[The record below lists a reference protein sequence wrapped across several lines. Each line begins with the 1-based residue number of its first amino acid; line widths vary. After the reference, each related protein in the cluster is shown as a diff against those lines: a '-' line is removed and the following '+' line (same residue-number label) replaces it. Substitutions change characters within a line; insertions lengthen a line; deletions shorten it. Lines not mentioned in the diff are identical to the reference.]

1 MENPQAFN
9 LFYFTNEKPQ
19 GNIKELC
26 RRLRLHSKTKDHQT
40 LQAFIAEATDV
51 VREELRHAPDSLR
64 SQLPPFENILDLA
77 ELLDWQQGIFL
88 AIFETLFL
96 CLLQLALVI
105 GYFEKYPVKFVFTKS
120 TACFT
125 AIGPG
130 LLAAAAVAASP
141 SLSDLPK
148 LGREMV
154 RVALRFG
161 TVTNDTTQGIE
172 PREPGEPNESIAMML
187 IDIDEDTVQK
197 ELESF
202 NTSTHNPRPSHI
214 YISVRGQDTITISG
228 PPSKLRRLL
237 KESETLRSARYAQ
250 LPVYGGLAHAPHLYN
265 EKHSSEVTG
274 SMESSVADRIIINAS
289 PLLSPGDGSP
299 FPGNTPRELFTSVVN
314 EILTGVVC
322 WNNAMDKALEIVEK
336 VPVPNPQLFAL
347 APCHVVT
354 QIVNAGATYQ
364 PKYDFQTC
372 TMGDWVFTDSID
384 PSTVRREDSP
394 IAIIGMSC
402 RFPGGADDLEL
413 FWQLLEEGRDVHKK
427 VPAERFDVD
436 LHCDPTGKRKNTS
449 LTPFGCFI
457 DQPGLFDAG
466 FFDMSPRE
474 AANTDPMHRLA
485 LVTAYEAL
493 EQSGFVLN
501 RTPATH
507 CKRVGTFY
515 GQASDDYREASSG
528 QNVDTYY
535 ITGGCRAFATGR
547 INYFFKFSG
556 PSFNCDTACSSGL
569 ASVQMA
575 CTSLLHGDAD
585 TVVAGGL
592 NVLCDSDGFTGLS
605 RGHFLS
611 KTGGCK
617 TFDCD
622 ADGYCRGDG
631 IGSVVMKR
639 LDDAQRDNDNI
650 LAVICASA
658 TNHSANAIS
667 ITHPH
672 APTQAD
678 LFQHILTKAGVSPL
692 EVDYVEMHGTGTQ
705 AGDAVEMESVTSVF
719 SPGPGKRTHPLH
731 IGSVKGNVGHGEAAA
746 GITALIKTLLA
757 FQKQAIPKHVGIKT
771 MLNPK
776 FPELDSLNVHIPKER
791 VSWPRDEAR
800 TRYALV
806 NNFGASGGNTS
817 LLLREPPLRAK
828 PDTDPR
834 TSHVV
839 AVTAKSKVS
848 LRGNLEK
855 LIAYLESR
863 PSSVDLAHLS
873 YTTMARRTHYNHRV
887 VVHGST
893 QEEITLRLRQALPTV
908 DTRRPLVNTEPS
920 MVFVFSGQGGFYTGI
935 GSQLYASHPGFRA
948 EIHRLVEV
956 CQSHGFPSFLGAV
969 TGSLDAREVESH
981 LIITNL
987 TIICVGIALCRLW
1000 DTLGV
1005 RPSLVVGA
1013 SIGEFVALY
1022 AAGVLSA
1029 SDAIYLVGQRAL
1041 LLQELCTAN
1050 THSML
1055 AVRASIDQVAKAL
1068 DGHSYE
1074 VACVNG
1080 MDDVTI
1086 SGATEVIAELK
1097 STLEAH
1103 RHRCTQLDI
1112 PYAFHSAQMDPILDK
1127 LEEIAGGVT
1136 FREPSVP
1143 VISPVEA
1150 DCVFDS
1156 KTLGPSYIRGVTRKP
1171 VQFVSALKA
1180 AQDLGLVDE
1189 MTIWVEI
1196 GPRAS
1201 YSHFVRSVMPSG
1213 AVTIPSLK
1221 KGEDNWETLSRGMA
1235 QMYDLGV
1242 PIIWQEWHAP
1252 FEPQLRMLDLPAYQ
1266 WNAKN
1271 HWIPYTGNWRLYK
1284 GDVPPTET
1292 PSPTPPV
1299 LRTSLVHSLVREEIK
1314 ENEGEVVIQSDI
1326 LQPEFLEEM
1335 SGHLM
1340 NGHPVA
1346 TMTIHSD
1353 VAFTIGTY
1361 LFSRLRP
1368 GEPIPGINV
1377 KHMHFDHGL
1386 IARKDR
1392 SRPQCIQV
1400 RGMADLTRR
1409 SVQLSWYELDQN
1421 NKPTEDPF
1429 VNAEVEYGDASLW
1442 LQEWAPSAH
1451 LVTSRIDVLDRMADE
1466 GQASRL
1472 SCDMAYELFNNLVDY
1487 ADRFRGMKT
1496 VVLNGMEALA
1506 NICLSTDTA
1515 GKWTVP
1521 PHYIDSLIHLAGFIL
1536 NGGNAL
1542 NPRRDFYVTA
1552 SLESLRFAEPL
1563 VPGGR
1568 YVSYVKMFPVPG
1580 EPGYYAGDVYILQEG
1595 RIVGLAKGMAFR
1607 TFRRVLLNKFF
1618 SPPDAQSGPALGPD
1632 PAPRRSHYPSDR
1644 DASPKPGTRSPG
1656 LSSVSPSSSGQPSAP
1671 DTDSSGGYGAR
1682 PPALTPDSSREN
1694 AVVQQAIGLIAAET
1708 GIDEAELTDETEF
1721 ANIGVDSLLSL
1732 VLAERFVAELK
1743 INVRSSMFLD
1753 CPTIADL
1760 KEWIV
1765 NYC

>member
-1 MENPQAFN
+1 MNDKSAFK
-9 LFYFTNEKPQ
+9 LFYFTNEKPL
-19 GNIKELC
+19 GNPKEVF
-26 RRLRLHSKTKDHQT
+26 RRLRSHSKTLDHP
-40 LQAFIAEATDV
+40 LLHAFITEATAV
-51 VREELRHAPDSLR
+51 VREELRQAPDSLR
-64 SQLPPFENILDLA
+64 SQLPPFENIVDLA
-77 ELLDWQQGIFL
+77 ELLDWQQGAFL
-88 AIFETLFL
+88 AIFETVFL
-96 CLLQLALVI
+96 CLLQLSLVI
-105 GYFEKYPVKFVFTKS
+105 GYFEKFPNEFALSKS
-120 TACFT
+120 TSCFT
-125 AIGPG
+125 GIGPG
-130 LLAAAAVAASP
+130 LLAAAAVAASLT
-141 SLSDLPK
+141 LSDLPK
-148 LGREMV
+148 LGREMI

-161 TVTNDTTQGIE
+161 MVTDEVTQSIE
-172 PREPGEPNESIAMML
+172 PREPGGRSEGISVML
-187 IDIDEDTVQK
+187 IDVPEETVQK
-197 ELESF
+197 ELDAF
-202 NTSTHNPRPSHI
+202 NKSTRNPRPSHI
-214 YISVRGQDTITISG
+214 YISVIGEGSVTISG
-228 PPSKLRRLL
+228 PPSKLRRVLR
-237 KESETLRSARYAQ
+237 ESDILRCARYTQ
-250 LPVYGGLAHAPHLYN
+250 LPVYGGLAHASHLYN
-265 EKHSSEVTG
+265 ENHCIRVTSSMD
-274 SMESSVADRIIINAS
+274 SLVADRVMGDAP

-299 FPGNTPRELFTSVVN
+299 FPSNTPRQLFQSAVS
-314 EILTGVVC
+314 EILTAVVC
-322 WNNAMDKALEIVEK
+322 WNKALESALDII
-336 VPVPNPQLFAL
+336 PNTSTTGPHLFAL
-347 APCHVVT
+347 NPGRVVT
-354 QIVNAGATYQ
+354 QMVNAGAMHQ
-364 PKYDFQTC
+364 PQCDFQTHI
-372 TMGDWVFTDSID
+372 MGHWVFSDSVS
-384 PSTVRREDSP
+384 PSTLRREDSP
-394 IAIIGMSC
+394 IAIVGMSC
-402 RFPGGADDLEL
+402 RFPGGADDVER
-413 FWQLLEEGRDVHKK
+413 FWELLEDGRDVHKK
-427 VPAERFDVD
+427 VPADRFDVD

-569 ASVQMA
+569 ASIQMA

-617 TFDCD
+617 TFDCN

-631 IGSVVMKR
+631 VGSVVMKR

-650 LAVICASA
+650 LGVILASA

-672 APTQAD
+672 AQAQAD
-678 LFQHILTKAGVSPL
+678 LFRHILTQSGVSPL

-719 SPGPGKRTHPLH
+719 SPGRTMRPHSLH
-731 IGSVKGNVGHGEAAA
+731 IGSVKGNIGHGEAAA
-746 GITALIKTLLA
+746 GVTALIKTLLA

-776 FPELDSLNVHIPKER
+776 FPDLDSLNIHIALEQVP
-791 VSWPRDEAR
+791 WPRDNAR
-800 TRYALV
+800 IRYALV

-817 LLLREPPLRAK
+817 LLLQEPPVQAE

-834 TSHVV
+834 TAHVV

-848 LRGNLEK
+848 LRGNLER
-855 LIAYLESR
+855 LLAYLESR
-863 PSSVDLAHLS
+863 PASVDLAHLS
-873 YTTMARRTHYNHRV
+873 YTTMARRTHYNHRI
-887 VVHGST
+887 VVHSSS
-893 QEEITLRLRQALPTV
+893 QEEVTKRLREALPTV
-908 DTRRPLVNTEPS
+908 DMHRPLVNLDPS

-935 GSQLYASHPGFRA
+935 GSQLYESHPTFRT
-948 EIHRLVEV
+948 EIHRLVEI
-956 CQSHGFPSFLGAV
+956 CESLGFPSFLSTI
-969 TGSLDAREVESH
+969 TGNLDAHEVESQPV
-981 LIITNL
+981 ITNL
-987 TIICVGIALCRLW
+987 AIVCVGIALCRLW

-1005 RPSLVVGA
+1005 RPCVVVGA
-1013 SIGEFVALY
+1013 SLGEFVALY

-1029 SDAIYLVGQRAL
+1029 TDAIYLVGQRAQ
-1041 LLQELCTAN
+1041 LLQEQRTAN

-1055 AVRASIDQVAKAL
+1055 AVRASVDQVAKAL
-1068 DGHSYE
+1068 DRKPYE
-1074 VACVNG
+1074 LACVNG
-1080 MDDVTI
+1080 TDDVTI
-1086 SGATEVIAELK
+1086 SGATEIVAELR

-1103 RHRCTQLDI
+1103 GYRCAQLDI
-1112 PYAFHSAQMDPILDK
+1112 PYAFHTAQMDPILDQ
-1127 LEEIAGGVT
+1127 LEEIAEGVT
-1136 FREPSVP
+1136 FHDPSIP
-1143 VISPVEA
+1143 VVSPVEA
-1150 DCVFDS
+1150 ACVFDG
-1156 KTLGPSYIRGVTRKP
+1156 KTLGPSYIRDVTRRP
-1171 VQFVSALKA
+1171 VQFVDALKA

-1201 YSHFVRSVMPSG
+1201 YSHFVRSVMAPET
-1213 AVTIPSLK
+1213 VTVPSLK
-1221 KGEDNWETLSRGMA
+1221 KGEDNWLTLARGMA
-1235 QMYDLGV
+1235 QMYSLGV
-1242 PIIWQEWHAP
+1242 PINWQEWHAP
-1252 FEPQLRMLDLPAYQ
+1252 FESQLRLLELPSYQ

-1284 GDVPPTET
+1284 GDVPPAVV
-1292 PSPTPPV
+1292 PSPTPSA
-1299 LRTSLVHSLVREEIK
+1299 LRTSLVHRLVKESIK
-1314 ENEGEVVIQSDI
+1314 ENEGEVVVQSDI

-1335 SGHLM
+1335 KGHLM

-1353 VAFTIGTY
+1353 IAFTVATY

-1368 GEPIPGINV
+1368 RTTIPGIDV
-1377 KHMHFDHGL
+1377 KNMHFDHGL
-1386 IARKDR
+1386 IARTDR
-1392 SRPQCIQV
+1392 SQPQCIQV
-1400 RGMADLTRR
+1400 RGVADLKQG
-1409 SVQLSWYELDQN
+1409 SVQLSWYEVDEN
-1421 NKPTEDPF
+1421 NEPVESPF
-1429 VNAEVEYGDASLW
+1429 VTAEVEYGDPAIW

-1451 LVTSRIDVLDRMADE
+1451 LVTSRIEVLNRMADE

-1472 SCDMAYELFNNLVDY
+1472 SSDMAYELFNNLVDY
-1487 ADRFRGMKT
+1487 ADKFRGMRT
-1496 VVLNGMEALA
+1496 VVLNGMEAVA
-1506 NICLSTDTA
+1506 NICLSTDTS

-1552 SLESLRFAEPL
+1552 SLGSLRFAGPL

-1580 EPGYYAGDVYILQEG
+1580 ESGFYAGDVYILQND
-1595 RIVGLAKGMAFR
+1595 RVVGLAEGMTFR

-1618 SPPDAQSGPALGPD
+1618 SPPDAQPALPL
-1632 PAPRRSHYPSDR
+1632 APEATSSRPHYPSDR
-1644 DASPKPGTRSPG
+1644 ERSRKQSPGSSSSAPASSPEQSPSPK
-1656 LSSVSPSSSGQPSAP
+1656 
-1671 DTDSSGGYGAR
+1671 TDSSRGQETR
-1682 PPALTPDSSREN
+1682 PSVLTPDSSRET
-1694 AVVQQAIGLIAAET
+1694 AVVRQAIALIAAET
-1708 GIDEAELTDETEF
+1708 GIEESELTNETEF
-1721 ANIGVDSLLSL
+1721 ASIGVDSLLSL

-1743 INVRSSMFLD
+1743 INMRSSMFLD
-1753 CPTIADL
+1753 CPTIGDL